1 MMNFILYLLECLMN
15 NPWNMIRPQFLFWW
29 PNDKKSKK
37 RKSKLKTISEAL
49 IFCFCVYHL
58 RAHFGTPTDLIGP
71 VLMRKEYIPFALGV
85 LLESYQCRV
94 ETQLVRVRMFPLKK
108 KQFGH
113 LWRNKLCSTIYW
125 SWYHLKKLFI
135 FQKHHKEVMKRIV

>member
-1 MMNFILYLLECLMN
+1 
-15 NPWNMIRPQFLFWW
+15 MIRPQFLFWW

-108 KQFGH
+108 K
-113 LWRNKLCSTIYW
+113 TIW
-125 SWYHLKKLFI
+125 ASLKKQTLFYYLLVVVSS
-135 FQKHHKEVMKRIV
+135 KETVHLSETSQGSHEKNCLTFSIVTRNMSC